1 MQAIDN
7 LKHHGFFRSCP
18 TSMVS
23 ITENMKATLLSSH
36 KEAMLNTPFG
46 RFFSLFLD
54 KKIKKESMANQNR
67 NLIFDIISKYSVEK
81 DAFKF
86 GEGENAKFVKF
97 KPKHVALTFGI
108 PVHGKKVAEVFR
120 KFRFDPD
127 QSSFLVKH
135 NLQACRD
142 IKRNVMKSKIESL
155 MTEEGSENDFCRMII
170 LFMSATIF
178 FPNSNNSIGKSFV
191 VHLENIENIR
201 KLGWAD
207 LIYSELLRKVK
218 MKKENPLYCAYVIP
232 LLVWFCE
239 ITGVMEPRKGYI
251 DGTPRTSYKTLQW
264 TRFKTAELTM
274 KTDPQN
280 SDFVV
285 ECGASRIYEPLHAKD
300 ERKVSTDQGN
310 STDILTQKSI
320 FDSSKDK

>member
-1 MQAIDN
+1 AIGN
-7 LKHHGFFRSCP
+7 LKQYGAFRSCP

-23 ITENMKATLLSSH
+23 ITTNMKETLLSSH

-46 RFFSLFLD
+46 RFFNLFLD

-67 NLIFDIISKYSVEK
+67 NLLFDIISRYSVEN

-97 KPKHVALTFGI
+97 EPKHVALTFGI
-108 PVHGKKVAEVFR
+108 PVYGRKIAEVFR

-135 NLQACRD
+135 NLQACGD
-142 IKRNVMKSKIESL
+142 IKRDVMKSNIESL
-155 MTEEGSENDFCRMII
+155 MTAEGSEKDFCRMII

-191 VHLENIENIR
+191 VHLENIDNMK

-207 LIYSELLRKVK
+207 LIYRELMKKIKVQ
-218 MKKENPLYCAYVIP
+218 KENPLYCACVIP

-251 DGTPRTSYKTLQW
+251 DGTPRIGKWNFSKLSDVCKKD
-264 TRFKTAELTM
+264 FI
-274 KTDPQN
+274 QN
-280 SDFVV
+280 IAMD
-285 ECGASRIYEPLHAKD
+285 
-300 ERKVSTDQGN
+300 KVYLCKN
-310 STDILTQKSI
+310 
-320 FDSSKDK
+320 